1 MQQLPIWIVD
11 QHIGSAIL
19 ILERCK
25 QLIAEQKS
33 GSNIY
38 RLYSVNWDN
47 TSGEIIERLN

>member
-25 QLIAEQKS
+25 QLIAEQKAEVIFIDYIQLI
-33 GSNIY
+33 GT
-38 RLYSVNWDN
+38 LHQQK
-47 TSGEIIERLN
+47 